1 MVKENAR
8 DGKPTSL
15 CVTKHLSGN
24 NFLMFARWLPEEFHD
39 STELGV
45 VVSQADAMAS
55 WFQTDSPDL
64 PLRGVNPIVIY
75 NEPIIYI

>member
-1 MVKENAR
+1 MS
-8 DGKPTSL
+8 G
-15 CVTKHLSGN
+15 CVMKHLSGN
-24 NFLMFARWLPEEFHD
+24 NLLVFALWLPEEFHD

-55 WFQTDSPDL
+55 LFQTDSPGL

-75 NEPIIYI
+75 NEPIIYV